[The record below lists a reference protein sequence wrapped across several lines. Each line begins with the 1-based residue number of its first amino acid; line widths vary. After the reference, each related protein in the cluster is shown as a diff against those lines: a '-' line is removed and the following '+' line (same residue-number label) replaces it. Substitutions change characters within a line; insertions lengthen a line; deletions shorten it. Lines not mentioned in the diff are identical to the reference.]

1 MYQIDITG
9 PIGVG
14 KSTIIESIK
23 SHFDNVVHIPEY
35 INGDKN
41 GIVML
46 NKFINKEIT
55 ILKAEKENADR
66 LKKIKQLNHS
76 IHKRP

>member
-55 ILKAEKENADR
+55 IFEFQKYGEIPYFEF
-66 LKKIKQLNHS
+66 S
-76 IHKRP
+76 IFSLSLYK